1 MSSISPIGQFR
12 SNVQWYLEG
21 NTPNFSSE
29 LAASLLVALKLLATD
44 LESIENNPQH
54 ELAIWLKTL
63 STRSLQDNS
72 QLCDI
77 VERLNLLNAAIPEY
91 SSKSRPFRDAIVQLI
106 LLAEHSNDLRFRKLL
121 LDLAKSIG

>member
-29 LAASLLVALKLLATD
+29 LVASLIVALKLLAID
-44 LESIENNPQH
+44 LGSINNDSQH

-63 STRSLQDNS
+63 SARSLQDNS
-72 QLCDI
+72 QLCEI
-77 VERLNLLNAAIPEY
+77 VERLGALNSLMPEY
-91 SSKSRPFRDAIVQLI
+91 SSGSRPFRDAIVQLI

-121 LDLAKSIG
+121 LDLARSIA